1 MKTFTMH
8 SDPGHGWLEVSIQEV
23 RQALLDTSDFSQFSF
38 MRGEKLY
45 LEEDCD
51 ATLFIRCWE
60 HHVGPVTIAEKYSRY
75 DHWIRSLTRIK
86 TEIFIDDEII
96 F

>member
-1 MKTFTMH
+1 MNTFTMH
-8 SDPGHGWLEVSIQEV
+8 SDPGHGWLEVTLQDV
-23 RQALLDTSDFSQFSF
+23 RKALLDTSDFSQFSF
-38 MRGEKLY
+38 IRGEKLY

-60 HHVGPVTIAEKYSRY
+60 YHVGPVEITEKYSRY
-75 DHWIRSLTRIK
+75 DHWIRALTRIK

>member
-8 SDPGHGWLEVSIQEV
+8 SDPGHGWLEVSIQEA

-51 ATLFIRCWE
+51 LSRLIGALTERGITPTFVE
-60 HHVGPVTIAEKYSRY
+60 HHTNNRSP
-75 DHWIRSLTRIK
+75 IRSYEVYRP
-86 TEIFIDDEII
+86 
-96 F
+96 

>member
-1 MKTFTMH
+1 MNTFTMH
-8 SDPGHGWLEVSIQEV
+8 SDPGHGWLEVTLQDV
-23 RQALLDTSDFSQFSF
+23 RKALLDTSDFSQFSF
-38 MRGEKLY
+38 IRGEKLY

-60 HHVGPVTIAEKYSRY
+60 HHVGPVTIAEKYSHY

-86 TEIFIDDEII
+86 TDIFIDDEII

>member
-1 MKTFTMH
+1 MNTFTMH

-51 ATLFIRCWE
+51 ASLFIRCWE
-60 HHVGPVTIAEKYSRY
+60 QAIGPIQIEERYSQY
-75 DHWIRSLTRIK
+75 EHWIRALPRIEV
-86 TEIFIDDEII
+86 EIFIDDEII